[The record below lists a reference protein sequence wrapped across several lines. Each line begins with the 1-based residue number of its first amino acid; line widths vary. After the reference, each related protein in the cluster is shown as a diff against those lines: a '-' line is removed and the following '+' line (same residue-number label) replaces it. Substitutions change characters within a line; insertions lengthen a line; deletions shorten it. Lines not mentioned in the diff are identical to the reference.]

1 MLYTKRMFS
10 NPDVNVAQLGLLPGM
25 QVADLGS
32 GSGHYSMAAARAVGT
47 GGTVFA
53 VDVQKDLLTKLQANA
68 EKAGLHNINIVW
80 GDLDMRN
87 GTKLHDASVDVA
99 IVANIFFQVER
110 KEAFIEELLR
120 IVRPSG
126 KVLLVEWSDS
136 FGGIG
141 PAPEQVVSEAQ
152 AQAFFEK
159 YNFVKVGDIKAG
171 EHHYGFIFKAPDA
184 GVGEAARKK
193 ARQEALEKGSRTI
206 APILTNPL
214 TGGMIT

>member
-1 MLYTKRMFS
+1 MFS

-32 GSGHYSMAAARAVGT
+32 GSGHYSMAAARAVGA

-53 VDVQKDLLTKLQANA
+53 VDVQKELLTKLQNSAQ
-68 EKAGLHNINIVW
+68 KAGLHNINILW

-87 GTKLHDASVDVA
+87 GTKLKDAAVDVA
-99 IVANIFFQVER
+99 IVANIFFQIER

-120 IVRPSG
+120 IVRPNG
-126 KVLLVEWSDS
+126 KVLVVDWSDS

-141 PAPEQVVSEAQ
+141 PAPEQVVTEAQ
-152 AQAFFEK
+152 ALAFFEK
-159 YNFVKVGDIKAG
+159 YHFTKVADIKAG
-171 EHHYGFIFKAPDA
+171 EHHYGFVLKTPEA
-184 GVGEAARKK
+184 GVGEEARKR
-193 ARQEALEKGSRTI
+193 ARQEALDKGARTI